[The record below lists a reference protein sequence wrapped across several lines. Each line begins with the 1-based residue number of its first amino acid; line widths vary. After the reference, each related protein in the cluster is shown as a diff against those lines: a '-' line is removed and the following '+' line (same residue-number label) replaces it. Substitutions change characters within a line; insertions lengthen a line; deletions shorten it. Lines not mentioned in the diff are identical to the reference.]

1 MSANL
6 KPQIFDVDAANFEKE
21 VIEASHQRVIVVDFW
36 APWCGPCRTLGPALE
51 EVVKALGAGVAL
63 AKVNVDENPELAQI
77 FRVQGI
83 PAVKIVKEGR
93 LAQEFTGALPKAQIE
108 ALLRPLVPEMPRAEG
123 EEEEGEDLIQ
133 GGKMLLEE
141 GDLEGAAQLFEEKLA
156 AEADNNQALLG
167 LARVRL
173 HQGDFEAVRQLA
185 ERIEE
190 GSAELEQ
197 ARALLKLIDVYQS
210 AREAGGRAAC
220 AQRLLANPEDLEAR
234 YGLACCAVAEA
245 DYATALQ
252 EWLAI
257 VERKRDFRNGAAREG
272 MAALFHLLG
281 RQHPAVADYPQ
292 RLYRALY

>member
-6 KPQIFDVDAANFEKE
+6 KPQIFDVDAANFEQE
-21 VIEASHQRVIVVDFW
+21 VVEASKERVIVVDFW

-51 EVVKALGAGVAL
+51 EVVKALGPGVAL
-63 AKVNVDENPELAQI
+63 ARVNVDENQELALL

-83 PAVKIVKEGR
+83 PAVKIVKDGR
-93 LAQEFTGALPKAQIE
+93 LVQEFTGALPKAQIE
-108 ALLRPLVPEMPRAEG
+108 AILKPLVPRMPGG
-123 EEEEGEDLIQ
+123 EEEEGEDLVQ
-133 GGKMLLEE
+133 GGKLLLEE
-141 GDLEGAAQLFEEKLA
+141 GDLEGAAQLFEEKLE
-156 AEADNNQALLG
+156 AEPDHNQALLG

-173 HQGDFEAVRQLA
+173 HQGDFAAVRQVA

-197 ARALLKLIDVYQS
+197 ARALLKLIDVYQV
-210 AREAGGRAAC
+210 AREAGGRAAA
-220 AQRLLANPEDLEAR
+220 AQRLLADPEDLEAR
-234 YGLACCAVAEA
+234 YDLACCAAAEG
-245 DYATALQ
+245 DYATALR

-281 RQHPAVADYPQ
+281 RQHPAVGDYPQ

>member
-6 KPQIFDVDAANFEKE
+6 KPQIFDVDASNFEKE
-21 VIEASHQRVIVVDFW
+21 VVEASQERVIVVDFW

-51 EVVKALGAGVAL
+51 EVVKALGPGVAL
-63 AKVNVDENPELAQI
+63 AKVNVDENPELAQL

-83 PAVKIVKEGR
+83 PAVKIVKEGQ
-93 LAQEFTGALPKAQIE
+93 LVQEFTGALPKAQIE
-108 ALLRPLVPEMPRAEG
+108 ALLKPLVPEMPRAEG
-123 EEEEGEDLIQ
+123 EEEGEDLLQ
-133 GGKMLLEE
+133 GAKLLLEE
-141 GDLEGAAQLFEEKLA
+141 GDLEGAAQLFDEELA
-156 AEADNNQALLG
+156 TEPDNNQALLG

-190 GSAELEQ
+190 DTAEQEQ
-197 ARALLKLIDVYQS
+197 ARALLKLIDIHQVC
-210 AREAGGRAAC
+210 REAGGRAAC
-220 AQRLLANPEDLEAR
+220 AQRRGASPEDLEAC
-234 YGLACCAVAEA
+234 YCFACCAAAEG
-245 DYATALQ
+245 DYATALE

-257 VERKRDFRNGAAREG
+257 VERQRDFRNGAAREG

-281 RQHPAVADYPQ
+281 RQHPAVGDYPQ

>member
-6 KPQIFDVDAANFEKE
+6 KPQIFDVNAANFEQE
-21 VIEASHQRVIVVDFW
+21 VVQASQERVIVVDFW

-51 EVVKALGAGVAL
+51 EVVVALGPGVAL

-83 PAVKIVKEGR
+83 PAVKILKEGR
-93 LAQEFTGALPKAQIE
+93 LVQEFTGALPKAQIE
-108 ALLRPLVPEMPRAEG
+108 ALLKPLVPQMPRGEG
-123 EEEEGEDLIQ
+123 EEDEGEDLVQ
-133 GGKMLLEE
+133 GGKVLLEE

-156 AEADNNQALLG
+156 AEADDNQALLG

-197 ARALLKLIDVYQS
+197 AQALVKLIDIHQL
-210 AREAGGRAAC
+210 AGGAGGRAA
-220 AQRLLANPEDLEAR
+220 AAGRLLADPEDLEAR
-234 YGLACCAVAEA
+234 YLLACCAAAEG
-245 DYATALQ
+245 DYATALR
-252 EWLAI
+252 EWLTI
-257 VERKRDFRNGAAREG
+257 VERRRDFRQGAAREG

-281 RQHPAVADYPQ
+281 RQHPAVGDYPQ